1 MFRAILLQV
10 GTVII
15 TALAAGLLAGVR
27 GAVSALLGGAVCV
40 LPNLLFA
47 WRLRLVANRPGA
59 SFSVNFLLGELV
71 KMAATVG
78 LLLIVAREYA
88 DLHWPSL
95 LIGLALA
102 LQAMLFA
109 LWKKN

>member
-10 GTVII
+10 GAVII
-15 TALAAGLLAGVR
+15 AALAAGLLVGAQ

-47 WRLRLVANRPGA
+47 WRLKLVANRPGA

-78 LLLIVAREYA
+78 LLIIVAHEYA
-88 DLHWPSL
+88 GLHWPSL

>member
-10 GTVII
+10 GAVII
-15 TALAAGLLAGVR
+15 TAVAAGLLVGVR
-27 GAVSALLGGAVCV
+27 GSISAVVGGAVCV

-47 WRLRLVANRPGA
+47 WRLKLVANRPRA
-59 SFSVNFLLGELV
+59 SFPVNFLLGELA
-71 KMAATVG
+71 KMLVTVA
-78 LLLIVAREYA
+78 LLVVVARVYA
-88 DLHWPSL
+88 DVHWPSL

>member
-10 GTVII
+10 GAAII
-15 TALAAGLLAGVR
+15 TAVVAGLLVGAR
-27 GAVSALLGGAVCV
+27 GGISAALGGAVCV

-47 WRLRLVANRPGA
+47 LRLKLVANRPRA
-59 SFSVNFLLGELV
+59 SFPANFLFGELV
-71 KMAATVG
+71 KMFVTVG
-78 LLLIVAREYA
+78 LLVFVARVYA
-88 DLHWPSL
+88 DVHWPSL
-95 LIGLALA
+95 LVGLALA

>member
-1 MFRAILLQV
+1 MYRAILLQV
-10 GTVII
+10 GAVIF
-15 TALAAGLLAGVR
+15 TAVGAWLLIGARGGISAA
-27 GAVSALLGGAVCV
+27 LGGAVCV

-47 WRLRLVANRPGA
+47 LRLKLVANRARA
-59 SFSVNFLLGELV
+59 SFSANFLIGELV
-71 KMAATVG
+71 KMFATVA
-78 LLLIVAREYA
+78 LLVVVARVYA
-88 DLHWPSL
+88 DVHWPSL